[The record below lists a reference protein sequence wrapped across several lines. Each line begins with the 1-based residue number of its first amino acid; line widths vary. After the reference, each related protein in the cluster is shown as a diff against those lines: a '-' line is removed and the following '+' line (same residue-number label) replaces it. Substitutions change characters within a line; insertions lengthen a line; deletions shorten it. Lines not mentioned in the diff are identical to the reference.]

1 MANPYRE
8 IFRAPGAIAFSATGF
23 IARMPVS
30 MVTLGVV
37 TMLSQARGEYWLA
50 GAVAATFALS
60 NALIAPQLSRLV
72 DRYGQRRLLIPAT
85 LAAIAALSGLML
97 STRYEAPVWA
107 LFVFA
112 MLSGTMPSI
121 SAMVRARWTELYRDT
136 PKLRTAFAFES
147 VVDEVIYMTG
157 PVIAIGLSV
166 SFFPEAGPLA
176 ATLLLTIGTAL
187 FVAQRASEPPVHPQG
202 ASGGDSVIRLASVR
216 IIAFI
221 LIAIGTI
228 FGTAEVTAV
237 AFAEAQGNKAAA
249 SFVLASYAAGS
260 LITGIVFGAL
270 KLRMSLAS
278 QLLIAIALA
287 AVTTLPLLAVNSIGS
302 LAVVVFLAGAAV
314 SPTII
319 VSIGLIER
327 LVPAAKLTEGI
338 TWAMTG
344 IGIGMA
350 VGSSASGW
358 VIDGFGARSGFWISV
373 AAGGVAL
380 ATALL
385 GYRRLHGE
393 KPQPVLRE
401 AAACIGP

>member
-136 PKLRTAFAFES
+136 PKLRTA
-147 VVDEVIYMTG
+147 
-157 PVIAIGLSV
+157 
-166 SFFPEAGPLA
+166 
-176 ATLLLTIGTAL
+176 
-187 FVAQRASEPPVHPQG
+187 
-202 ASGGDSVIRLASVR
+202 
-216 IIAFI
+216 
-221 LIAIGTI
+221 
-228 FGTAEVTAV
+228 
-237 AFAEAQGNKAAA
+237 
-249 SFVLASYAAGS
+249 
-260 LITGIVFGAL
+260 
-270 KLRMSLAS
+270 
-278 QLLIAIALA
+278 
-287 AVTTLPLLAVNSIGS
+287 
-302 LAVVVFLAGAAV
+302 
-314 SPTII
+314 
-319 VSIGLIER
+319 
-327 LVPAAKLTEGI
+327 
-338 TWAMTG
+338 
-344 IGIGMA
+344 
-350 VGSSASGW
+350 
-358 VIDGFGARSGFWISV
+358 
-373 AAGGVAL
+373 
-380 ATALL
+380 
-385 GYRRLHGE
+385 
-393 KPQPVLRE
+393 
-401 AAACIGP
+401 